1 MNIVQICKDVLIRL
15 TEIDCERL
23 GGTSKERLIFP
34 NKFPSE
40 VKSKN
45 ITEKELLNYTRIS
58 EQELRFLFVEQFLK
72 DTCKD
77 FFYSVETPTE
87 KKYRF
92 GKTFEEIIQN
102 KNSYKK
108 SASIDMSVFKR
119 IDEKYERILNIE
131 FKHENGD
138 LKNTAKDILK
148 LVRETQNGVFIHL
161 LKNTRRDTLC
171 NKGKTGVFDK
181 CLKSFTE
188 FNGDW
193 CETDKSIQLI
203 IISLKEK
210 TLIHRKIFKNDNLN
224 KIFSFDDNR
233 YGNIKE
239 VNENEWKIDKIAKN
253 CVSGIEDNFSMIL

>member
-1 MNIVQICKDVLIRL
+1 MDILQICKDVLIRL
-15 TEIDCERL
+15 TEMDCERK
-23 GGTSKERLIFP
+23 GGSSKERLIFP
-34 NKFPSE
+34 NIFPSE
-40 VKSKN
+40 KQGK
-45 ITEKELLNYTRIS
+45 IFTEEELLKYTRIS

-72 DTCKD
+72 DTDKD
-77 FFYSVETPTE
+77 LFYSVETPTE

-171 NKGKTGVFDK
+171 NEVKTGVFDK

-188 FNGDW
+188 FNDDW
-193 CETDKSIQLI
+193 CKTDKSIQII

-210 TLIHRKIFKNDNLN
+210 TIINREIKKGDNLEN
-224 KIFSFDDNR
+224 IFSFESDF
-233 YGNIKE
+233 GNIKE
-239 VNENEWKIDKIAKN
+239 VKSNEWNIETIYKSTAQIVKEIEIA
-253 CVSGIEDNFSMIL
+253 VD